1 MCKGRKEAG
10 RDGGTHPTR
19 TMRESCRS
27 MSHVEAVTAAHDRSW
42 NEIMESIVR
51 HGSEKRS
58 LEPITCGKDKTLPT
72 LWREEGCGPVV
83 SSRTRRG
90 DGGQKGDRQCHRKA
104 MEQGAAGGVYSQCKI
119 VGSAATGAEE
129 EGRGGGGR
137 NARCRWG
144 DRCVQQETRWGGDR

>member
-1 MCKGRKEAG
+1 MREMCKGRKEAG

-72 LWREEGCGPVV
+72 LWREEGGTSCLLQNT
-83 SSRTRRG
+83 SRWRRAKRRQVMPSEG
-90 DGGQKGDRQCHRKA
+90 DGGRG
-104 MEQGAAGGVYSQCKI
+104 GGVYSQC
-119 VGSAATGAEE
+119 
-129 EGRGGGGR
+129 
-137 NARCRWG
+137 
-144 DRCVQQETRWGGDR
+144 

>member
-1 MCKGRKEAG
+1 MCKGRNEAG

-72 LWREEGCGPVV
+72 LWREEGLGPVV

-90 DGGQKGDRQCHRKA
+90 
-104 MEQGAAGGVYSQCKI
+104 
-119 VGSAATGAEE
+119 
-129 EGRGGGGR
+129 GGGKREAG
-137 NARCRWG
+137 NAIGKRWS
-144 DRCVQQETRWGGDR
+144 RR